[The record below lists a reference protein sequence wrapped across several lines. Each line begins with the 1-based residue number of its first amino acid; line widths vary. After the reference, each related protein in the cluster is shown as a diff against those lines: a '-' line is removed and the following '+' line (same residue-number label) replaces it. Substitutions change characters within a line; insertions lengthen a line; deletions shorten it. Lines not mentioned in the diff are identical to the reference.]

1 MMERMKVM
9 LVDDDDNVRKV
20 VERLIRKE
28 AYDFCYAANGEDAL
42 EMYTRENPDIIILDV
57 MLPEI
62 DGFEVCRRIREKSSV
77 PIILLS
83 AKGDIVDK
91 SVGFNMGADDY
102 ITRSLSA
109 RWSWLCAS
117 RPFSAGGPER
127 RNGKLQE
134 NKNVIM
140 VKDLEIDC
148 KGFEVKVR
156 GRKADLTSK
165 EFELLC
171 FMARHPGQVFT
182 REQLFDN
189 LWDEKYVGDTGTITV
204 FIRKIREKN

>member
-1 MMERMKVM
+1 MI
-9 LVDDDDNVRKV
+9 L
-20 VERLIRKE
+20 L
-28 AYDFCYAANGEDAL
+28 CANGEDAL

-62 DGFEVCRRIREKSSV
+62 DGFEVCRRIRKKLRSHY
-77 PIILLS
+77 LLS

-102 ITRSLSA
+102 ITKLSA

-117 RPFSAGGPER
+117 RPFFGGWPER

-182 REQLFDN
+182 RSSS
-189 LWDEKYVGDTGTITV
+189 
-204 FIRKIREKN
+204 

>member
-102 ITRSLSA
+102 ITK
-109 RWSWLCAS
+109 
-117 RPFSAGGPER
+117 PFSPVELALRIKAIFR
-127 RNGKLQE
+127 RVARKEEME
-134 NKNVIM
+134 NSRNKCHYG
-140 VKDLEIDC
+140 KDLEIDC

-156 GRKADLTSK
+156 GRRRFNLQ
-165 EFELLC
+165 EFELYVY
-171 FMARHPGQVFT
+171 GQT
-182 REQLFDN
+182 SGAGLYGAA
-189 LWDEKYVGDTGTITV
+189 L
-204 FIRKIREKN
+204 